1 MMRSVKTMLLG
12 IACLIVAVIGNI
24 FWFAGS
30 TIGAVV
36 FLAGLIFGLI
46 LCLMGFFTNKN

>member
-30 TIGAVV
+30 AIGAVV
-36 FLAGLIFGLI
+36 FFVGLIFGLI
-46 LCLMGFFTNKN
+46 FCLRGFFTNKN